1 MKCNVFLTIA
11 SVLIAAL
18 IAYGFYAA
26 NSGEQL
32 VILLS
37 AGSGISSAITLTG
50 ILGISTKGRTGGAN
64 IKALSLIFFIL
75 FFVSHL
81 VFGFTAVKVAPYVVI
96 NGIIFIIYS
105 ICVYGIIKS
114 RQ

>member
-1 MKCNVFLTIA
+1 MKFNVFLTIA

-26 NSGEQL
+26 NEGEHL
-32 VILLS
+32 VMLLA
-37 AGSGISSAITLTG
+37 AGSGISLAISLTG
-50 ILGISTKGRTGGAN
+50 VLGISTKGRTGGAN
-64 IKALSLIFFIL
+64 IKALSLIFFML

-81 VFGFTAVKVAPYVVI
+81 IFGFTAVKVAPYVII